1 MRELTRTRRIFQIKF
16 EEIGD
21 GNLNVDILAG
31 NLHHEKQVSPNRE
44 IEIAEPLIV
53 QENLFDYS
61 ESSSEEDNA
70 SDVSNIDLTATVTW
84 QEQPVTIDQHATHLA
99 YNLACKINILSIS
112 LASPYTIFRRY
123 LPIKYIEE
131 NIIQSIN
138 LCGKLKLEGT
148 QPLLPFNFQR
158 WMSILRFEQI
168 VSNHTL
174 MMPNELEISDDND
187 LLFSVR
193 SFINA
198 FNANLIEAVIPG
210 SVLCID
216 ESMNSWLGIKNKIP
230 GCRKIPRKPHPVGQ
244 EWKILADGLTNIV
257 IHLEP
262 CEDKEIEKHKCF
274 ASDYGSTT
282 GRGWP
287 VDYPRDMVQ
296 KLDTSTTA
304 KADEVEHVIKNN
316 TSSTIV
322 TFTRPKV
329 FYEYSQ
335 AKGAVDINNQV
346 FAEANAFLTYKK
358 WNKEGHN
365 ISHFDF
371 RRQLT
376 HEMLNRNYNI
386 TSGPQVKTRSK
397 TSELLHSLDTFPKRK
412 IHVQEQD
419 TIVHVKFQKRCVLN
433 ALANI
438 F

>member
-1 MRELTRTRRIFQIKF
+1 MRELTGTRRIFQKKF

-84 QEQPVTIDQHATHLA
+84 QEQPVTIDQRATHLA
-99 YNLACKINILSIS
+99 YNLAYINEYMTWLGLWVLMSVVPVS
-112 LASPYTIFRRY
+112 DRCYYWRT
-123 LPIKYIEE
+123 
-131 NIIQSIN
+131 Q
-138 LCGKLKLEGT
+138 EGT

-187 LLFSVR
+187 LLSSVR

-282 GRGWP
+282 GYVLRLTQPWFDSGCTIVGDSWFGSPKLCILLMQNGLYSIFHVKKRRGWP

-335 AKGAVDINNQV
+335 AKGAVDINNQIQD
-346 FAEANAFLTYKK
+346 
-358 WNKEGHN
+358 H
-365 ISHFDF
+365 
-371 RRQLT
+371 
-376 HEMLNRNYNI
+376 M
-386 TSGPQVKTRSK
+386 TSF
-397 TSELLHSLDTFPKRK
+397 HD
-412 IHVQEQD
+412 IM
-419 TIVHVKFQKRCVLN
+419 
-433 ALANI
+433 
-438 F
+438 